1 MLRRLR
7 RAIRWHRRLVAAA
20 LATAA
25 TAFALSAL
33 APAPPPTIDVVVAG
47 RDLTGGLPLAS
58 GDLSVARLPPEAVP
72 DGSADSSE
80 RLLGRVLAG
89 PVRRGEPVTDVR
101 LVGEGLVRGF
111 GDDVVAAPVRLA
123 DADVV
128 ALLRPG
134 DLVDVL
140 ATEARSGAEGA
151 PLAAVEA
158 RPVARAVRVA
168 TIPRAGDDP
177 VLGAGAAGDGALVV
191 LATTAETAT
200 ELARAEVTSRLSVVI
215 RAGEPAPGG

>member
-7 RAIRWHRRLVAAA
+7 RAVRWHRRLVAAA

-25 TAFALSAL
+25 TAFAVSAL
-33 APAPPPTIDVVVAG
+33 APPPPPTVDVVVAE
-47 RDLTGGLPLAS
+47 RDLIGGRPLTS
-58 GDLSVARLPPEAVP
+58 GDLSVARLPPDAVP
-72 DGSADSSE
+72 DGSVASSE
-80 RLLGRVLAG
+80 LLLGRVLVG

-123 DADVV
+123 DAGVV

-140 ATEARSGAEGA
+140 ATEAGDGGEGA
-151 PLAAVEA
+151 HLAAVEA
-158 RPVARAVRVA
+158 RPVATAVRVA
-168 TIPRAGDDP
+168 TIPLAGDDP

-191 LATTAETAT
+191 LATTSETAR
-200 ELARAEVTSRLSVVI
+200 ELARAEVTARLSVVI
-215 RAGEPAPGG
+215 RAGEPVAGG